1 MHYGINPLLLSM
13 QKLGPRMKCACC
25 CLSHYCHCA
34 IWAMLSCHAM
44 SSILHTL
51 TGPVDGA
58 SSRVL
63 SSLFPPLFGAGA
75 EYLYPSD
82 CSHTATAPP
91 PALSL
96 SSRRG
101 DTETAV
107 TQTNITTQVLAQQTQ
122 QRGAQLILFVHQ
134 NITNEKWIT
143 SSHLNKIYHSIT
155 APEATT
161 KHWHWSLN
169 LI

>member
-13 QKLGPRMKCACC
+13 QKLGLKRRCAGC

-34 IWAMLSCHAM
+34 IWAMLSCSVI
-44 SSILHTL
+44 SSILHTFIHWL
-51 TGPVDGA
+51 DKFMEPVA
-58 SSRVL
+58 EYFPL
-63 SSLFPPLFGAGA
+63 SFLFPPLFGAGA

-107 TQTNITTQVLAQQTQ
+107 TQTNITTQVLAQQTH
-122 QRGAQLILFVHQ
+122 RAAQLICQPQHHRWK
-134 NITNEKWIT
+134 IIT
-143 SSHLNKIYHSIT
+143 SSHLNKIST

-161 KHWHWSLN
+161 KLWHWSLN
-169 LI
+169 LT

>member
-1 MHYGINPLLLSM
+1 MHYGINPLLSM
-13 QKLGPRMKCACC
+13 QKLGPRMKCAGC

-34 IWAMLSCHAM
+34 ICCAMLSCHVM
-44 SSILHTL
+44 SSILQCSYIDL
-51 TGPVDGA
+51 T
-58 SSRVL
+58 SLWSQYSRVL
-63 SSLFPPLFGAGA
+63 TSLFPRLVGAGA

-107 TQTNITTQVLAQQTQ
+107 TQTNITTQVLAQQTH
-122 QRGAQLILFVHQ
+122 RAPQLLFVHQ
-134 NITNEKWIT
+134 NITDEK
-143 SSHLNKIYHSIT
+143 
-155 APEATT
+155 
-161 KHWHWSLN
+161 
-169 LI
+169 

>member
-1 MHYGINPLLLSM
+1 MEPVAEYFPLSF
-13 QKLGPRMKCACC
+13 
-25 CLSHYCHCA
+25 
-34 IWAMLSCHAM
+34 
-44 SSILHTL
+44 
-51 TGPVDGA
+51 
-58 SSRVL
+58 
-63 SSLFPPLFGAGA
+63 LFPRLAGA

-107 TQTNITTQVLAQQTQ
+107 TQTNITTQVLAQQTH
-122 QRGAQLILFVHQ
+122 RAASTTLICPPKHLKLK
-134 NITNEKWIT
+134 NEST